1 MNNTM
6 KRNYLKPICEQ
17 IVLLTEN
24 SLLQNSFKM
33 NGESYGQSTEDTEWE
48 Q

>member
-6 KRNYLKPICEQ
+6 KQNYLEPICEQ

-24 SLLQNSFKM
+24 SLLQDSLKM
-33 NGESYGQSTEDTEWE
+33 NGEGYGKSNEDNDGWE
-48 Q
+48 